1 MTDHAPHDPHDP
13 QRPPHRRGRTHRA
26 RVSAALL
33 VAGTL
38 AVGACTG
45 PAAADGD
52 PAGDPVGEPGSTPS
66 VELRLGPL
74 TTQNT
79 LTLAAATGRLDD
91 ALHAVGAT
99 VREAATFPAFAPAA
113 EAMAA
118 GQIDMTSGSATSLV
132 AALAGSPDLVVFA
145 VEVNDGDT
153 QGVVAAP
160 GTGITSVPDLAG
172 RTIAINEGGTGDYL
186 LRAALADAGMSVD
199 DVTPVHLAPPE
210 AATAFASGQVDAW
223 ATWDQYLASAQLLDG
238 AAVVARLAD
247 VSATNPSVHVV
258 SRTFLE
264 EHPDVVVAAYEALEA
279 QADAV
284 VGDPGVLEQ
293 AYREAGATPEVAAA
307 VVAKRPPTIAPAD
320 DDFAADLAE
329 VARFY
334 AEQGMTPTAVA
345 TDTAHVNVHTLP

>member
-1 MTDHAPHDPHDP
+1 MTTTTIDHRTTRHRTA
-13 QRPPHRRGRTHRA
+13 RPWTTTLLGA
-26 RVSAALL
+26 GAL
-33 VAGTL
+33 AL
-38 AVGACTG
+38 AACTG
-45 PAAADGD
+45 PAAADGAAD
-52 PAGDPVGEPGSTPS
+52 AGSGGAPS

-79 LTLAAATGRLDD
+79 LTLAAGTGRLDD
-91 ALHAVGAT
+91 ALHGVGAT

-153 QGVVAAP
+153 QAVVAAP
-160 GTGITSVPDLAG
+160 GTGITSVADLAG
-172 RTIAINEGGTGDYL
+172 RTVAINEGGTGDYL
-186 LRAALADAGMSVD
+186 VRAALADAGMTTD

-223 ATWDQYLASAQLLDG
+223 ATWDQYLASAQLLEG
-238 AAVVARLAD
+238 AHVVAHLAD
-247 VSATNPSVHVV
+247 LTATNPSVHVV
-258 SRTFLE
+258 RRGFLE
-264 EHPDVVVAAYEALEA
+264 EHPDVVVAAYEALTA

-284 VGDPGVLEQ
+284 VADRGVLEQ
-293 AYREAGATPEVAAA
+293 AYLAAGATPEVAAA
-307 VVAKRPPTIAPAD
+307 VVAKAPPTIGPAD
-320 DDFAADLAE
+320 DGFAADLAE

-334 AEQGMTPTAVA
+334 ADQGMTPSGVA
-345 TDTAHVNVHTLP
+345 TDAAHVDVRTLP